1 MQAPPLRTC
10 DDEHL
15 ARRHVAHALE
25 ADGAEG
31 AVLRG
36 DAELLPAVAH
46 AAAQH
51 QGPEPQRSTSLSFSA
66 LILD

>member
-1 MQAPPLRTC
+1 MWAPPLRTR
-10 DDEHL
+10 DYEHL
-15 ARRHVAHALE
+15 ARRNVADALE

-51 QGPEPQRSTSLSFSA
+51 QRPEAQRSAFHDHNPFHL
-66 LILD
+66 